1 MCWTG
6 KHTDYIIS
14 KLISICCEMR
24 TLTSEIKLTF
34 LRAAVIT
41 SMIRAA
47 AVELAG

>member
-14 KLISICCEMR
+14 KPSSICCEMS
-24 TLTSEIKLTF
+24 TVTSQIKLTS
-34 LRAAVIT
+34 LRAAIRT
-41 SMIRAA
+41 AMIKAA